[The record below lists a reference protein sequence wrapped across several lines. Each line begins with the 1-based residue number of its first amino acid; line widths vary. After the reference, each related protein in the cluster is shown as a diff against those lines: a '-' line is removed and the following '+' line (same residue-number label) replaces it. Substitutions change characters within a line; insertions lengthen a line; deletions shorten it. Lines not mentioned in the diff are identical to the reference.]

1 MEDIKSLNSLR
12 KEENDMPKSKEIRI
26 EPLARVE
33 GHGGIRVEIEDN
45 KISNVEVRILEGP
58 RLFETLVVG
67 RTPQEDLSIVP
78 RICAICNL
86 SHKYAALRGLEKAL
100 GVEIDSTT
108 KLYRRL
114 MHLGEIIESHSLH
127 IYFLALPDFLGYD
140 NAIAMANN
148 YEDLLTKALQLKK
161 FGNKIMQMIGGRMI
175 HGENPII
182 GGFGKLPT
190 KGELIKIKEEAL
202 ELLPFAIETI
212 NLLSGLEIPDH
223 MERKTQFLCCKPPH
237 DDYDYYGDILITS
250 DGEEHD
256 VESYKEIIKE
266 RVVNHSFAKRGQYK
280 DKSFTVGALARILLL
295 GNRLKG
301 KAKEAYDKYV
311 NERWYCNPL
320 FNNHA
325 QAIEQVYSLECIT
338 RIVDDILT
346 RVGQKSKVAKPTKQT
361 GSGTGVVE
369 APRGTLIHHYKVKD
383 GLISAADIITP
394 TAMFLDDIEEFI
406 RMGGNTLLAKNQIDT
421 IEHEFEKLA
430 RAYDPCISCSAHLVK
445 VVYK

>member
-1 MEDIKSLNSLR
+1 
-12 KEENDMPKSKEIRI
+12 MPKKNEITI

-33 GHGGIRVEIEDN
+33 GHGGIKVEIEDN

-58 RLFETLVVG
+58 RLFEALVVG
-67 RTPQEDLSIVP
+67 KTPQEDLSIVP
-78 RICAICNL
+78 RICAICNF

-108 KLYRRL
+108 RLYRQL

-127 IYFLALPDFLGYD
+127 IYFLSLPDFLGYD
-140 NAIAMANN
+140 NAFLMVDKYRDTVIN
-148 YEDLLTKALQLKK
+148 ALRLKK
-161 FGNKIMQMIGGRMI
+161 FGNKVMRMMGGRMI

-190 KGELIKIKEEAL
+190 KGELTKIKEEAL

-212 NLLSGLEIPDH
+212 DILAGLKIPDH
-223 MERKTQFLCCKPPH
+223 MERETQFLCCKPPH
-237 DDYDYYGDILITS
+237 DDYDFYGDMLITS
-250 DGEEHD
+250 DGEDHP
-256 VESYKEIIKE
+256 VENYKSVIKE
-266 RVVNHSFAKRGQYK
+266 RVVSHSFAKRGQYR
-280 DKSFTVGALARILLL
+280 DRPFTVGALARILLL

-301 KAKEAYDKYV
+301 NAKEAHDKLV
-311 NERWYCNPL
+311 NERWHRNPL

-325 QAIEQVYSLECIT
+325 QVIEQVYSLE
-338 RIVDDILT
+338 RIIDIVNELLAHA
-346 RVGQKSKVAKPTKQT
+346 KSKITKPTQET
-361 GSGTGVVE
+361 GSGTGAVE
-369 APRGTLIHHYKVKD
+369 APRGTLIHHYEVKD

-406 RMGGNTLLAKNQIDT
+406 RTSGNTLLAKNQMDN
-421 IEHEFEKLA
+421 IELEFEKII
-430 RAYDPCISCSAHLVK
+430 RAYDPCISCSAHIVE

>member
-1 MEDIKSLNSLR
+1 M
-12 KEENDMPKSKEIRI
+12 SKKNEIRI

-33 GHGGIRVEIEDN
+33 GHGGIKVEIKDN
-45 KISNVEVRILEGP
+45 KISNVEVQVLEGP
-58 RLFETLVVG
+58 RLFEAIVVG
-67 RTPQEDLSIVP
+67 RTPQEDLSIMP

-108 KLYRRL
+108 ELYRQF

-140 NAIAMANN
+140 NAFLMAEKYRDIVTN
-148 YEDLLTKALQLKK
+148 ALKLKK

-190 KGELIKIKEEAL
+190 SEALNKIKEEAL

-212 NLLSGLEIPDH
+212 DLFAGLEIPDH
-223 MERKTQFLCCKPPH
+223 MEKETQFLCCKPPH
-237 DDYDYYGDILITS
+237 EGYDFYGNEFITS
-250 DGEEHD
+250 DGKD
-256 VESYKEIIKE
+256 YPVENYRSIISE
-266 RVVNHSFAKRGQYK
+266 RVVSHSFAKRGQYK
-280 DKSFTVGALARILLL
+280 GKPFTVGALARILLL
-295 GNRLKG
+295 GDRLRG
-301 KAKEAYDKYV
+301 KAREAHQKLV
-311 NERWYCNPL
+311 NERWYRNPL

-325 QAIEQVYSLECIT
+325 QAIEQVYLLQ
-338 RIVDDILT
+338 RIPKIINEILNSP
-346 RVGQKSKVAKPTKQT
+346 KSKVVKPTNNT
-361 GSGTGVVE
+361 GAGTGAVE

-394 TAMFLDDIEEFI
+394 TVMFLDDIEEFI
-406 RMGGNTLLAKNQIDT
+406 RISGNRLLAINQKEK
-421 IEHEFEKLA
+421 IEFEFEKIV
-430 RAYDPCISCSAHLVK
+430 RAYDPCISCSSHTVEVK
-445 VVYK
+445 YK

>member
-1 MEDIKSLNSLR
+1 MEAIRSSNSLKR
-12 KEENDMPKSKEIRI
+12 EVNDMPKQKEIRI

-33 GHGGIRVEIEDN
+33 GHGGIRVEIEGD

-67 RTPQEDLSIVP
+67 RTPQEDISIVP

-100 GVEIDSTT
+100 GVEIDSAT

-114 MHLGEIIESHSLH
+114 MQLGEIIESHSLH

-140 NAIAMANN
+140 NAIAMTDK
-148 YEDLLTKALQLKK
+148 YGDIVTKALQLKK

-190 KGELIKIKEEAL
+190 KVELIKIKEKAL

-212 NLLSGLEIPDH
+212 NLLAELEIPDH
-223 MERKTQFLCCKPPH
+223 MERETQFLCCKPPH

-250 DGEEHD
+250 DGQEHD
-256 VESYKEIIKE
+256 VEDYGSIIKE
-266 RVVNHSFAKRGQYK
+266 RVVSHSFAKRGRYK
-280 DKSFTVGALARILLL
+280 EKSFTVGALARVLLL

-301 KAKEAYDKYV
+301 KAKEAYDKFV
-311 NERWYCNPL
+311 NERWHFNPL

-325 QAIEQVYSLECIT
+325 QAIEQIYSLECIPK
-338 RIVDDILT
+338 IVDDLLT
-346 RVGQKSKVAKPTKQT
+346 NAKSKIAKPTKQT

-394 TAMFLDDIEEFI
+394 TSMFLDDIEEFI
-406 RMGGNTLLAKNQIDT
+406 RMSGNTLLAKNQIDK
-421 IEHEFEKLA
+421 IELEFEKIA
-430 RAYDPCISCSAHLVK
+430 RAYDPCISCSAHLVE